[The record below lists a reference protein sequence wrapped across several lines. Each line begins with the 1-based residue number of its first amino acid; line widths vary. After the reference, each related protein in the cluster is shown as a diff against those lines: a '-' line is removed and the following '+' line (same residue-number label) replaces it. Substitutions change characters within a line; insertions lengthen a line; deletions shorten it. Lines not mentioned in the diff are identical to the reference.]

1 MRMLYRSAVYQYTL
15 LTSNKTKKY
24 HAAICCFQF
33 SHLNPC
39 TYIKTKPQVSEI
51 EKL

>member
-24 HAAICCFQF
+24 HVAICCFQLVILT
-33 SHLNPC
+33 HAH
-39 TYIKTKPQVSEI
+39 I
-51 EKL
+51 